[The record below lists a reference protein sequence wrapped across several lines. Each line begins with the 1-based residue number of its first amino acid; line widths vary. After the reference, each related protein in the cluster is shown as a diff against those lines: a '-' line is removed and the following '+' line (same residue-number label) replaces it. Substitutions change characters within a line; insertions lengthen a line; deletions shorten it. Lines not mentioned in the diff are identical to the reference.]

1 MRGEKI
7 MDNLI
12 SLSSMTEAM
21 RAKNILQ
28 KHRIFSNVKKISGS
42 VAGKGCTFGI
52 IVPKFTDRAYEIL
65 AQYGIF
71 PIGRAFGDE
80 E

>member
-12 SLSSMTEAM
+12 RLSSMTEAM

-28 KHRIFSNVKKISGS
+28 KHSIFSSVRKHSGS
-42 VAGKGCTFGI
+42 ALGKGCTFGI
-52 IVPKFTDRAYEIL
+52 AIQGSPERAYDIL
-65 AQYGIF
+65 AKYGIF
-71 PIGRAFGDE
+71 PLRSAFGDE